1 MRIFLSLAVALML
14 ASGVAYGQTNDADE
28 SLFES
33 EATVD
38 EPSSDQVDIPL
49 DDIGDDSSGL
59 KDVETENVTEQ
70 TLCCQMSESE
80 RAGDDLCAE
89 VSCP

>member
-1 MRIFLSLAVALML
+1 MRILLPLTMALLLAC
-14 ASGVAYGQTNDADE
+14 GVAYGQTNDADE
-28 SLFES
+28 GLFES
-33 EATVD
+33 EATAD
-38 EPSSDQVDIPL
+38 EPDSDQVDIPL

-80 RAGDDLCAE
+80 RAGDDLCAN
-89 VSCP
+89 VTCP